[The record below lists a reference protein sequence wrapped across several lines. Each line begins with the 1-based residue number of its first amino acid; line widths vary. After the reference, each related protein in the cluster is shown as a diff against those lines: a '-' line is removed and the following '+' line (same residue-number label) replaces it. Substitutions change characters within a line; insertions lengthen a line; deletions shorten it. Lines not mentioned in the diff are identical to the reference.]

1 MERLITEKLKIWKE
15 SPNRKPLLLRGVRQ
29 CGKTWILREFGQTHF
44 EDVAYFTFENNQP
57 LFSCFE
63 LNLDPKRILKE
74 ISFVRGKTI
83 ILGKTLVIFDEIQF
97 CPNALTS
104 LKYFAE
110 EMPELHIACA
120 GSYLGIHLAK
130 NAGSFPVGK
139 VDFLTLH
146 PMNFE
151 EYLLANEESALRDY
165 LMEISAGEK
174 IPDSFSWKLESLYK
188 EYLVT
193 GGMPEVVSVWT
204 RTHDISE
211 TNMVLQAILSSYEA
225 DFLKY
230 APRDVLPKLTLI
242 WRSIPEQLAKDNHK
256 FIFSHVKK
264 GLRARDL
271 EDALY
276 WLVSA
281 GIILQV
287 PKVEK
292 PAIPLSLYADVTNFK
307 IYLCD
312 VGLLRALAGFSASG
326 VFASTPVVADMRGA
340 LTENFAAEEL
350 TAVLDSPLYFWKR
363 GASEIEFVVQ
373 NELTVVPFEVK
384 SARNTASHSLAEYR
398 KAYAP
403 AVAVRASL
411 KNLGR
416 SEDEYGVLVSLPL
429 YMLWRRRY
437 YWERAWAFNEES

>member
-15 SPNRKPLLLRGVRQ
+15 NPNRKPLLLRGVRQ

-44 EDVAYFTFENNQP
+44 EDAAYFTFENNQP
-57 LFSCFE
+57 LFSCFD

-74 ISFVRGKTI
+74 ISLVRGKTI
-83 ILGKTLVIFDEIQF
+83 IPGKTLVIFDEIQF

-110 EMPELHIACA
+110 ELPELHIACA

-151 EYLLANEESALRDY
+151 EYLLANGEEAVHAFLSEIQSGEGIPKSLTAKLEGLYKDY
-165 LMEISAGEK
+165 LI
-174 IPDSFSWKLESLYK
+174 
-188 EYLVT
+188 T
-193 GGMPEVVSVWT
+193 GGMPEVVSSWT
-204 RTHDISE
+204 KNHDISE
-211 TNMVLQAILSSYEA
+211 AENILRAILSSYEA

-276 WLVSA
+276 WLISA

-287 PKVEK
+287 SKVEK
-292 PAIPLSLYADVTNFK
+292 PAIPLSLYADVTNFR

-312 VGLLRALAGFSASG
+312 VGLLRILAGFPAAG
-326 VFASTPVVADMRGA
+326 VSASTPVVADMRGA

-363 GASEIEFVVQ
+363 GEAEIEFVVQ
-373 NELTVVPFEVK
+373 NELDVIPVEVK
-384 SARNTASHSLAEYR
+384 AARNTASRSLFEYR
-398 KAYAP
+398 KAYTP

-411 KNLGR
+411 KNPGR
-416 SEDEYGVLVSLPL
+416 TEDEFGVLVSLPL
-429 YMLWRRRY
+429 YMLWEWR
-437 YWERAWAFNEES
+437 NL

>member
-15 SPNRKPLLLRGVRQ
+15 NPNRKPLLLRGVRQ

-44 EDVAYFTFENNQP
+44 EDAAYFTFENNQP
-57 LFSCFE
+57 LFSCFD

-74 ISFVRGKTI
+74 ISLVRGKTI
-83 ILGKTLVIFDEIQF
+83 IPGKTLVIFDEIQF

-110 EMPELHIACA
+110 ELPELHIACA

-151 EYLLANEESALRDY
+151 EYLLANGEEAVHAFLSEIQSGEGIPKSLTAKLEGLYKDY
-165 LMEISAGEK
+165 LI
-174 IPDSFSWKLESLYK
+174 
-188 EYLVT
+188 T
-193 GGMPEVVSVWT
+193 GGMPEVVSSWT
-204 RTHDISE
+204 RNHDISE
-211 TNMVLQAILSSYEA
+211 AENILRAILSSYEA

-276 WLVSA
+276 WLISA
-281 GIILQV
+281 GIGGFLHVIFIIVFLNNNR
-287 PKVEK
+287 
-292 PAIPLSLYADVTNFK
+292 LYYTMIF
-307 IYLCD
+307 Y
-312 VGLLRALAGFSASG
+312 
-326 VFASTPVVADMRGA
+326 
-340 LTENFAAEEL
+340 
-350 TAVLDSPLYFWKR
+350 
-363 GASEIEFVVQ
+363 
-373 NELTVVPFEVK
+373 
-384 SARNTASHSLAEYR
+384 
-398 KAYAP
+398 
-403 AVAVRASL
+403 
-411 KNLGR
+411 
-416 SEDEYGVLVSLPL
+416 
-429 YMLWRRRY
+429 
-437 YWERAWAFNEES
+437 